1 MSKTVENMQ
10 CYAVEE
16 RVNEHFDGP
25 LGDIDSPLGDI
36 DSPLGDIV
44 PAGAVR
50 DFLQSLLI

>member
-36 DSPLGDIV
+36 V